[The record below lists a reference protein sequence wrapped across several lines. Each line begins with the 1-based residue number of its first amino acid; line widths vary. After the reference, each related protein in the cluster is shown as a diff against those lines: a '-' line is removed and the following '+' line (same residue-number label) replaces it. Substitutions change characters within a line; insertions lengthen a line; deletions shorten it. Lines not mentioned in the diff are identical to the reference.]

1 MSPINT
7 NLYYGGKFVTK
18 LKKKTTSNVPWSGS
32 YYGISLH
39 PNVEEVCYFEFV
51 DWIKNGLKFKN
62 VGNIWFKKKECTL
75 FNGRKEIKG
84 DGDILEFL
92 EAPEKS
98 RRYHLYVTHY
108 EDGESVDGDG

>member
-1 MSPINT
+1 M
-7 NLYYGGKFVTK
+7 TK

-39 PNVEEVCYFEFV
+39 PNVEEVCYFEFA